1 MADDAKTPCVIYAA
15 KSTQDRHK
23 SIPTQIEDCRE
34 MAEREGWEVFSDP
47 KRFKDEGFSAYSGNR
62 GPGLERAKRAAAAAA
77 AERGTT
83 AVLLVQHSDRL
94 ARGAGDRP
102 GAADSLVE
110 IWHQMRRADVH
121 IRSVQNDAML
131 SDPLLVAAASKLAF
145 EESERKSK
153 AIKSGKRRRVEERGQ
168 TNGPL
173 SFGYRFENP
182 DAKVRVRVPDPDEA
196 AAWLRM
202 RELLS
207 EGKALGEI
215 ARWVNS
221 HGFRS
226 KRGKVFSAQR
236 VRDLLANPYY
246 AGKVRFPDSGE
257 LAEGAHEALVSW
269 DEHQQ
274 IVKELNAL
282 WKPAKTRPGRRPI
295 ETTLLS
301 GGLMR
306 CAHCGRGIWQRK
318 HDSGRRDYLCGSVR
332 QKTGS
337 CVAAPFDAPTVERAV
352 LAHLDGLFV
361 DLGGWIDR
369 LSAEREDGRRAV
381 ESEAAALMREREAL
395 GKDEALVRG
404 DYLRQLRAGND
415 GAAAVAAAEVERI
428 ERERAELDA
437 SLADVDARLGEW
449 DGADDSDSVLDWWT
463 AFSEAIREDV
473 VGARTVAEANAA
485 LKERFAAIFV
495 RSPEGGSPRLDF
507 VLAERAPG
515 APLVSSRLWADAE
528 VPDDG
533 STLIDF
539 MSTEE
544 SEDPTG
550 NNGDLTFV
558 WL

>member
-131 SDPLLVAAASKLAF
+131 SDPLLVAAASKLAI
-145 EESERKSK
+145 E
-153 AIKSGKRRRVEERGQ
+153 SGKRRRVGERGQ
-168 TNGPL
+168 TNGPP

-226 KRGKVFSAQR
+226 KRGEVF
-236 VRDLLANPYY
+236 
-246 AGKVRFPDSGE
+246 
-257 LAEGAHEALVSW
+257 
-269 DEHQQ
+269 
-274 IVKELNAL
+274 
-282 WKPAKTRPGRRPI
+282 
-295 ETTLLS
+295 
-301 GGLMR
+301 
-306 CAHCGRGIWQRK
+306 
-318 HDSGRRDYLCGSVR
+318 
-332 QKTGS
+332 
-337 CVAAPFDAPTVERAV
+337 
-352 LAHLDGLFV
+352 
-361 DLGGWIDR
+361 
-369 LSAEREDGRRAV
+369 
-381 ESEAAALMREREAL
+381 
-395 GKDEALVRG
+395 
-404 DYLRQLRAGND
+404 
-415 GAAAVAAAEVERI
+415 
-428 ERERAELDA
+428 
-437 SLADVDARLGEW
+437 
-449 DGADDSDSVLDWWT
+449 
-463 AFSEAIREDV
+463 
-473 VGARTVAEANAA
+473 
-485 LKERFAAIFV
+485 
-495 RSPEGGSPRLDF
+495 
-507 VLAERAPG
+507 
-515 APLVSSRLWADAE
+515 
-528 VPDDG
+528 
-533 STLIDF
+533 
-539 MSTEE
+539 
-544 SEDPTG
+544 
-550 NNGDLTFV
+550 
-558 WL
+558 